1 MRVIVAG
8 PRDFKNESFIHMKL
22 DELSKKIEISEVM
35 HGLATGVDTFAGRWA
50 NKNNIPVLEFPAEW
64 DKYGKRAG
72 YIRNKQMS
80 EVGDYLIAFYGGSKG
95 TGMMIEIMK
104 KLNKPTIIIKIDD
117 VHKLEKKIRR
127 LAFYNNDD
135 LNDKK
140 I

>member
-1 MRVIVAG
+1 MKVIIAG

-22 DELSKKIEISEVM
+22 DELSKKIEISEVI

-50 NKNNIPVLEFPAEW
+50 NKNNMPVLEFPAEW

-104 KLNKPTIIIKIDD
+104 KLNKPVTIVDIEDIP
-117 VHKLEKKIRR
+117 KLEKKVRR
-127 LAFYNNDD
+127 LAIYSKGD
-135 LNDKK
+135 
-140 I
+140 